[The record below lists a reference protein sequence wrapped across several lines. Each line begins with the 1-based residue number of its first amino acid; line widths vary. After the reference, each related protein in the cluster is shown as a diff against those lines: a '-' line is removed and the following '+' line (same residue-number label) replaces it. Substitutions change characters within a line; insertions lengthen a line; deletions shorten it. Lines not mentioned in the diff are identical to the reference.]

1 MGTHDVVEEIQ
12 SEFYEDVPR
21 NNSNDFVT
29 QEEMEFWDNDSQGKE
44 GWVAEARR
52 YKVPICTESLRL
64 SCPAPECIEKKIDM
78 VPAYLKCKS
87 KQGGNYIAMMF
98 VCNYCNAMTA
108 TKEEAQ
114 RNNIFAGHIVSRFAQ
129 NYIRRAIACGI
140 SDISTIPLPSGA
152 VTTVEEQQTGN
163 ILNKAST
170 QLPNTDVIEEM
181 RIKLDEIHQIVIGFQ
196 TREEEVIKIMD
207 RDRDFEKVEEKE
219 LEEVVEEEE
228 EEEISSS
235 QKF

>member
-1 MGTHDVVEEIQ
+1 
-12 SEFYEDVPR
+12 
-21 NNSNDFVT
+21 
-29 QEEMEFWDNDSQGKE
+29 
-44 GWVAEARR
+44 
-52 YKVPICTESLRL
+52 
-64 SCPAPECIEKKIDM
+64 M

-181 RIKLDEIHQIVIGFQ
+181 RVKLDEIHQIIIQEFGKLKKEVI
-196 TREEEVIKIMD
+196 EEVI
-207 RDRDFEKVEEKE
+207 
-219 LEEVVEEEE
+219 
-228 EEEISSS
+228 
-235 QKF
+235 